1 MTNGKITIFGS
12 VIITAMLFWFSKR
25 VNPAADLWQLFAQI
39 TGIYGLL
46 LLAWSYILAIRH
58 PLLEQMFGSLDKVYR
73 THHIMGGISFLLLVH
88 HPVLLVLRQLPNN
101 TIPLYFIPTGTFSYA
116 LGIIALYTLFV
127 LLILTLYVDLPYKL
141 WKQTHEW
148 MGLVIVLGAWH
159 GLLVSSDMSRFMPLT
174 AWLSIWS
181 VLAIS
186 AFIYKRFLYDL
197 LNPGE
202 IYDMKNVVWDKDVV
216 IVTLQNQKPTEYQ
229 TFSPGQFGFLSFY
242 EHGKRRDE
250 HPFSVIAQEGNCVRF
265 GIKVTGGFTLKLAQS
280 VPGTPIR
287 IRGPFGSFGTNKKS
301 ALQNIWIAGGI
312 GITPF
317 LHLLHSIRE
326 TDRVT
331 FIFTVRGAHNG
342 VLMQMVSD
350 LLPHKPSVRFIIH
363 DSKTSGRLT
372 AKKIAEYTDIPKESK
387 VWLCG
392 PQPLMLSLSEQFPSF
407 GIRRSHIYF
416 EDFALR

>member
-1 MTNGKITIFGS
+1 MTNGKIIIFGS
-12 VIITAMLFWFSKR
+12 VIITAILFLLSKR
-25 VNPAADLWQLFAQI
+25 VYPPSDIWQLFAQL
-39 TGIYGLL
+39 TGVYGLM

-58 PLLEQMFGSLDKVYR
+58 PFLEKMFGSLDKVYR

-88 HPVLLVLRQLPNN
+88 HPVLLVLRRLPDN
-101 TIPLYFIPTGTFSYA
+101 TVPLYFIPVGSFSYA
-116 LGIIALYTLFV
+116 LGIIALYTLFI
-127 LLILTLYVDLPYKL
+127 LLICTLYIDLPYKI

-159 GLLVSSDMSRFMPLT
+159 GLLVSSDMSRFIPLT
-174 AWLSIWS
+174 AWLSGWAAA
-181 VLAIS
+181 AIG

-197 LNPGE
+197 LSPGE
-202 IYDMKNVVWDKDVV
+202 IYEIKRIVWDKDVV
-216 IVTLQNQKPTEYQ
+216 IVTLQNNKNTSYQ
-229 TFSPGQFGFLSFY
+229 TFSPGQFGFLSFN
-242 EHGKRRDE
+242 EQGKRGDE
-250 HPFSVIAQEGNCVRF
+250 HPFSVIAQDGNCVQF

-280 VPGTPIR
+280 SPGTSVR

-317 LHLLHSIRE
+317 LHLLHSIQE

-331 FIFTVRGAHNG
+331 FIFTVRGTYHG
-342 VLMQMVSD
+342 VLMQMVGD

-363 DSKTSGRLT
+363 DSKVNGRLT

-392 PQPLMLSLSEQFPSF
+392 PQQLMISLTQQFSSL